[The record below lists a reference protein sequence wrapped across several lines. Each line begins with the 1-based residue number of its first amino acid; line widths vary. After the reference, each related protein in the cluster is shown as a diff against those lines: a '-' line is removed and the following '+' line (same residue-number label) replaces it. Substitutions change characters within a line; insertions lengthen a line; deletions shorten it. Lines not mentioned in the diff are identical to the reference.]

1 MSGDV
6 ESTAAL
12 IVQIQQGEQRAR
24 EALVARCRPALQRW
38 ARGRLPRYCRD
49 LAETEDLVQVAL
61 MRAMER
67 IEQFEPQREGAF
79 LAYLRTILMNAVKNE
94 IRRTDR
100 RPATNPL
107 EDLPAEGPSV
117 VDALVSEEALA
128 AYERALESLSLTQ
141 RQAVVLRLEFGLS
154 YPEIALELDLASADA
169 ARMQVAR
176 GVARI
181 AEAMT

>member
-1 MSGDV
+1 MSSDV

-12 IVQIQQGEQRAR
+12 ILQIQEGEPRAR
-24 EALVARCRPALQRW
+24 DALVARCLPALQRW
-38 ARGRLPRYCRD
+38 ARGRLPGYCRD

-67 IEQFEPQREGAF
+67 IDQFEPQREGAF
-79 LAYLRTILMNAVKNE
+79 LAYLRTILLNAVKNE
-94 IRRTDR
+94 VRRTGR
-100 RPATNPL
+100 RPVTATL
-107 EDLPAEGPSV
+107 QDV
-117 VDALVSEEALA
+117 VDGGPTPVDQLVDEEALA
-128 AYERALESLSLTQ
+128 AYERALDTLPLAQ

-154 YPEIALELDLASADA
+154 YPEVALELDLASADA

-181 AEAMT
+181 AEAMA